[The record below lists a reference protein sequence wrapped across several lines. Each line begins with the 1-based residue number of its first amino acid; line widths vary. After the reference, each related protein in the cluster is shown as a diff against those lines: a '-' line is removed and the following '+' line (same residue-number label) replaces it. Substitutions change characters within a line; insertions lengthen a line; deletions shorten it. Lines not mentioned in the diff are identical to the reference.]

1 MEGADQKEAKGTRAL
16 PVLTTLRGY
25 KLAWLTADAVA
36 GLTLVAIAIPEQVA
50 TAHLA
55 NMAAVTGFY
64 AFVAGSLLFA
74 LFGRHAR
81 MSVGADSTIAPV
93 FAAGV
98 AALAAA
104 GSPTYIHLVSATAL
118 IVGVLL
124 GLAGLLRLGWIADF
138 FPLPVVTGLLAGIGV
153 EIFVKQLPTIFGL
166 PGGGT
171 TTIGRLRTFFQQLGD
186 FNPWAFGIA
195 VGVLAIIVAAEKV
208 DRRIPGALI
217 GVVLST
223 ALVAAANLTSH
234 GVQVLGPIEATFPH
248 LGLPQA
254 SFHQLSKLIVT
265 ALTVGFL
272 CIVQISATVRS
283 SPANASGDAKE
294 PVRPEDFNIDLAAV
308 GAGSL
313 LAGLAGSFAV
323 DASPPRTAVVGS
335 AGGKSQVSSL
345 VAVGAIVLV
354 LVFATGLLKDL
365 PEAALGA
372 VLMFVASRLFHIG
385 DLRSVYRF
393 ALFEFVLALATLA
406 IVVFVG
412 IEQGVVA
419 AALLALAE
427 RTRLAARP
435 RDAVLGRE
443 PGTDHWIPT
452 DIGRP
457 TEQVPGVLVYLL
469 YAPLWY
475 GNATH
480 VADRVNSLVASAPS
494 PVRTLV
500 LDGNG
505 VPDIDYTGGK
515 ALGEL
520 IAQLEQEGIRVGVAR
535 ASQILHRDLRR
546 AGLIDVIG
554 TDRLFTSVDE
564 AVRRLDQPP
573 PSQAPA

>member
-1 MEGADQKEAKGTRAL
+1 
-16 PVLTTLRGY
+16 
-25 KLAWLTADAVA
+25 
-36 GLTLVAIAIPEQVA
+36 
-50 TAHLA
+50 
-55 NMAAVTGFY
+55 
-64 AFVAGSLLFA
+64 
-74 LFGRHAR
+74 
-81 MSVGADSTIAPV
+81 
-93 FAAGV
+93 
-98 AALAAA
+98 
-104 GSPTYIHLVSATAL
+104 
-118 IVGVLL
+118 
-124 GLAGLLRLGWIADF
+124 
-138 FPLPVVTGLLAGIGV
+138 
-153 EIFVKQLPTIFGL
+153 
-166 PGGGT
+166 
-171 TTIGRLRTFFQQLGD
+171 
-186 FNPWAFGIA
+186 
-195 VGVLAIIVAAEKV
+195 
-208 DRRIPGALI
+208 
-217 GVVLST
+217 
-223 ALVAAANLTSH
+223 
-234 GVQVLGPIEATFPH
+234 
-248 LGLPQA
+248 
-254 SFHQLSKLIVT
+254 
-265 ALTVGFL
+265 LTVGFL